1 MANAG
6 MKVGDSVPAG
16 IIVAYGQNK
25 GMDLEAIEAELALSA
40 NKGRIMLLGNDVHL
54 TLRGFQLSHPANDS
68 STAPVR

>member
-40 NKGRIMLLGNDVHL
+40 NKGWIILLGNDVHL
-54 TLRGFQLSHPANDS
+54 SQRGFQRSHHANDN
-68 STAPVR
+68 STATMR